1 MSVPAETSR
10 IKRLGE
16 RAFSVL
22 AFLFVLSI
30 FVAGAWT
37 IYSRSFESIYKYGG
51 RLALPMFVISLF
63 FGFIAYGFIQDQRD
77 QGWQLTPAKVIGII
91 GLAVIASVFAGF
103 FYYSIGVAFKD
114 TYNWVATLILSRDQ
128 RLAVVGLFI
137 LTVGSGLFL
146 LRLRFRSLYGLT
158 EVVAGVFVGTLK
170 VSESAPSVAS
180 NPVPEISAMISTLT
194 TDAYVAVLTAGIYLV
209 VRGLDNMHQGIFKD
223 PPRDLIVEKL
233 ADWLNA
239 SPAK

>member
-1 MSVPAETSR
+1 MSTPAETSR
-10 IKRLGE
+10 IKRLGGH
-16 RAFSVL
+16 AFSVL

-63 FGFIAYGFIQDQRD
+63 FIFIAYGFIQDQRD

-114 TYNWVATLILSRDQ
+114 TYNWITALTLSRDQ

-158 EVVAGVFVGTLK
+158 EVIAGVFVGTLK
-170 VSESAPSVAS
+170 ISPGAS
-180 NPVPEISAMISTLT
+180 KPVPEISTMISTLT

-209 VRGLDNMHQGIFKD
+209 VRGLDNVHHGIFKD
-223 PPRDLIVEKL
+223 PASDLVVRKL
-233 ADWLNA
+233 VDWLNA
-239 SPAK
+239 PNSAK